1 MISVSSNF
9 ITFIKGILDWIVLVL
24 FLYLNFG
31 YDENMRGRWYFG
43 RFQAA
48 YRSMKSHLQNKSS
61 NLRRRIQMYT
71 SAINFVIR
79 TES

>member
-31 YDENMRGRWYFG
+31 YDENMRGDDTLADFK
-43 RFQAA
+43 QP
-48 YRSMKSHLQNKSS
+48 
-61 NLRRRIQMYT
+61 T
-71 SAINFVIR
+71 VV
-79 TES
+79 